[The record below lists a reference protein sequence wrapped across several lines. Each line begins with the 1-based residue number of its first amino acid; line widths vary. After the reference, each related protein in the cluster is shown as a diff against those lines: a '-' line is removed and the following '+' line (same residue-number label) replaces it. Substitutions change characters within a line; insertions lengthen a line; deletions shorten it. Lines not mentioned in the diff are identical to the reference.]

1 MENKTTTLT
10 LTASEL
16 DIIYFALNSY
26 GLKMINRSKTYG
38 NTDAFISNG
47 WKDDYYADQAHKII
61 SLQVRVGDE
70 IDRLESEA
78 IQLNN
83 AVEEIIAGR
92 A

>member
-16 DIIYFALNSY
+16 ENIYFALNSY
-26 GLKMINRSKTYG
+26 SLKMMNRSKTYG
-38 NTDAFISNG
+38 NTDALIANG
-47 WKDDYYADQAHKII
+47 GKEDYYADQAHKITR
-61 SLQVRVGDE
+61 LQVRVGDE
-70 IDRLESEA
+70 LDRLESEA
-78 IQLNN
+78 RQLNN